1 MRLNPPLAPIV
12 AVLAAAPLG
21 LLACRDDPFFP
32 LVRACVGEMGTAQA
46 TYGTPTAQ
54 HRETLGD
61 GRLAIIWDL
70 PSEPGGFRHQ
80 IAFVWNPASPRTCD
94 VCLPLDPCW
103 PSS

>member
-1 MRLNPPLAPIV
+1 MRFNRPLPPIV
-12 AVLAAAPLG
+12 GLLALAPLG

-32 LVRACVGEMGTAQA
+32 LVSACMDEMGTAQA
-46 TYGTPTAQ
+46 TYGTPTASHQ
-54 HRETLGD
+54 LTLRD

-80 IAFVWNPASPRTCD
+80 IAFVWNPSSPRACE

-103 PSS
+103 PPS